1 MEGISHEILFL
12 DASDEVLVKRYK
24 ETRRMHPL
32 AESGRV
38 EQGIT
43 LERERLTFLKK
54 QADYIID
61 TSQLLTRELKQELDK
76 IFTWNPGV

>member
-1 MEGISHEILFL
+1 MERLTAEHIDYEILFL
-12 DASDEVLVKRYK
+12 DASDDVLVKRYK

-43 LERERLTFLKK
+43 LERERLGFLKNM
-54 QADYIID
+54 QI
-61 TSQLLTRELKQELDK
+61 TSLIPVSSL
-76 IFTWNPGV
+76 PGN